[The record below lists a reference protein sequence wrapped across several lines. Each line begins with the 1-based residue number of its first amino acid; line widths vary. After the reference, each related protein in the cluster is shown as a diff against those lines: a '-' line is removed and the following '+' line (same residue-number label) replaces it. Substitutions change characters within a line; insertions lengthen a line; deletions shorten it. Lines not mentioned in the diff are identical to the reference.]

1 MPNPRLAARYAKSLI
16 GLANE
21 KNLLEEVYKDM
32 LYLQRLC
39 EQSRDFVTLLKSP
52 VVKADK
58 KLAVLD
64 ALCNGKVGVLT
75 TTFNKLLVHKGRE
88 RSLPEIIQAFIDQ
101 YKAQKGIFPVK
112 LTTAVPV
119 SDSVRQ
125 EIIRKAQ
132 EHAPSRQIELT
143 QEIDEN
149 IIGGFLLE
157 MGGTL
162 VDASI
167 AYELN
172 KVRSQFMNNDFVHKI
187 R

>member
-1 MPNPRLAARYAKSLI
+1 MPIPRLAARYAKSLI
-16 GLANE
+16 GLAIE
-21 KNLLEEVYKDM
+21 KNLLEEVYNDM
-32 LYLQRLC
+32 LYLQQLC
-39 EQSRDFVTLLKSP
+39 AKSRDFVTLLKSP
-52 VVKADK
+52 VVKGDK
-58 KLAVLD
+58 KLAVLG
-64 ALCNGKVGVLT
+64 ALCAGKVGTLT
-75 TTFNKLLVHKGRE
+75 TTFNKLLVDKGRE
-88 RSLPEIIQAFIDQ
+88 SNLPDIIQAFIDQ
-101 YKAQKGIFPVK
+101 YKAHKGIFPVK
-112 LTTAVPV
+112 LTTAIPV
-119 SDSVRQ
+119 SESVRQ

-132 EHAPSRQIELT
+132 EQAPSRQIELT

-172 KVRSQFMNNDFVHKI
+172 KVRSQFMNNDFVYKI